1 MDMHIFQIKSNQTLP
16 SPGGILIASPLL
28 NDYHFM
34 RSVVLLITHSEEGS
48 MGIVMNKDFRYHIS
62 LNQLAPELKVLL
74 TFLSL
79 KEVPWNGIQSF
90 SSIH

>member
-62 LNQLAPELKVLL
+62 LNQLAADHSGGRPVGTDL
-74 TFLSL
+74 
-79 KEVPWNGIQSF
+79 PRR
-90 SSIH
+90 H

>member
-62 LNQLAPELKVLL
+62 LNQLARNWKVLL

>member
-34 RSVVLLITHSEEGS
+34 RSVVLHHT
-48 MGIVMNKDFRYHIS
+48 
-62 LNQLAPELKVLL
+62 Q
-74 TFLSL
+74 
-79 KEVPWNGIQSF
+79 
-90 SSIH
+90 